1 MVSLVLNPLLIS
13 YLVRYLLLLQSK
25 AITRL
30 AATWKGKGAS
40 KKSALKKGGN
50 VEERIENPYS
60 MEDLVDNSNMYEEL
74 VVKSP

>member
-1 MVSLVLNPLLIS
+1 LPALAS
-13 YLVRYLLLLQSK
+13 SK

-30 AATWKGKGAS
+30 IATWKGKGVL

-50 VEERIENPYS
+50 AEKRIENLYNI
-60 MEDLVDNSNMYEEL
+60 EDLVNNSNAREEL